1 MIQVGPCTRRCLS
14 LALTATPSTLHQTTL
29 CLWAG
34 YPGEQCQVCYDSWSV
49 FEKPL
54 HDNSSA
60 VMALNR
66 GDVAINVT
74 ITLMDLGLALDDWPR
89 HSWSTRDVWAR
100 SDLGVF
106 SDTMT
111 HRGEVQGLTVAVP
124 AHGVRLLRMVPMS

>member
-1 MIQVGPCTRRCLS
+1 M
-14 LALTATPSTLHQTTL
+14 
-29 CLWAG
+29 
-34 YPGEQCQVCYDSWSV
+34 CYDSWSV

-74 ITLMDLGLALDDWPR
+74 ITLMDLGLHLDDWPR
-89 HSWSTRDVWAR
+89 HSWSARDVWAKA
-100 SDLGVF
+100 DLGVF

-111 HRGEVQGLTVAVP
+111 HRGEVQGMAVAVP
-124 AHGVRLLRMVPMS
+124 AHGVRLLRMVPMN

>member
-1 MIQVGPCTRRCLS
+1 M
-14 LALTATPSTLHQTTL
+14 
-29 CLWAG
+29 
-34 YPGEQCQVCYDSWSV
+34 CYDSWSV

-89 HSWSTRDVWAR
+89 HSWSARDVWAKT
-100 SDLGVF
+100 DLGVF
-106 SDTMT
+106 SDPMT
-111 HRGEVQGLTVAVP
+111 HRGEVQGMTVAVP
-124 AHGVRLLRMVPMS
+124 AHGVRLLRMVPMN